1 MHPEKMASLILI
13 AMAVLFIV
21 VAVIFQS
28 QDIGSCPPFVTG
40 QYATCTI
47 YYPGT
52 NIPIEPT
59 VRILVTLSVIAF
71 GTGASTYLI
80 SRHYKRKPSPASPQH
95 SRIETETQVVTTTER
110 SLRGVWR
117 IPSTTSSRSR
127 T

>member
-1 MHPEKMASLILI
+1 MQPEKMASLILI
-13 AMAVLFIV
+13 AMAVLFII

-28 QDIGSCPPFVTG
+28 QDIGSCPPFITG
-40 QYATCTI
+40 QQYYTCTI

-80 SRHYKRKPSPASPQH
+80 SRNYKRKTSPATPNTV
-95 SRIETETQVVTTTER
+95 R
-110 SLRGVWR
+110 
-117 IPSTTSSRSR
+117 
-127 T
+127 

>member
-13 AMAVLFIV
+13 AMAVLFII

-28 QDIGSCPPFVTG
+28 QDIGSCPLFIPG
-40 QYATCTI
+40 QQYYTCTI

-71 GTGASTYLI
+71 GTGASIYLI
-80 SRHYKRKPSPASPQH
+80 SRNYKQKNPSGNPQH
-95 SRIETETQVVTTTER
+95 SQIEKAEHGKIR
-110 SLRGVWR
+110 S
-117 IPSTTSSRSR
+117 
-127 T
+127 

>member
-13 AMAVLFIV
+13 AMAVLFII

-28 QDIGSCPPFVTG
+28 QDIGSCPLFIPG
-40 QYATCTI
+40 EQYYTCTI

-71 GTGASTYLI
+71 GAGATPYLV
-80 SRHYKRKPSPASPQH
+80 SRHYKRTASGNPQH
-95 SRIETETQVVTTTER
+95 RQIV
-110 SLRGVWR
+110 
-117 IPSTTSSRSR
+117 
-127 T
+127 

>member
-13 AMAVLFIV
+13 AMAVLFII

-28 QDIGSCPPFVTG
+28 QDIGSCPLFIPG
-40 QYATCTI
+40 QQDYTCTI

-80 SRHYKRKPSPASPQH
+80 SRHYKRKAPPATPNTV
-95 SRIETETQVVTTTER
+95 R
-110 SLRGVWR
+110 
-117 IPSTTSSRSR
+117 
-127 T
+127 

>member
-28 QDIGSCPPFVTG
+28 QDIGSCPLFIPG
-40 QYATCTI
+40 QQYYTCTI

-71 GTGASTYLI
+71 GAGASIYLT
-80 SRHYKRKPSPASPQH
+80 SRHYGRKTLSGDPQTVGLRKRNTENKVLATSFVVQVFSDDESNRAS
-95 SRIETETQVVTTTER
+95 
-110 SLRGVWR
+110 
-117 IPSTTSSRSR
+117 
-127 T
+127 

>member
-13 AMAVLFIV
+13 ATAVLFII

-28 QDIGSCPPFVTG
+28 QDIGSCPLFIPG
-40 QYATCTI
+40 QQYYTCTI

-71 GTGASTYLI
+71 GTGASIYLI
-80 SRHYKRKPSPASPQH
+80 SRHYRRKTAPAVPNAV
-95 SRIETETQVVTTTER
+95 R
-110 SLRGVWR
+110 
-117 IPSTTSSRSR
+117 
-127 T
+127 

>member
-28 QDIGSCPPFVTG
+28 QDIGSCPLFIAG
-40 QYATCTI
+40 QQYYTCAI

-59 VRILVTLSVIAF
+59 VRILVTLSVSAL
-71 GTGASTYLI
+71 GAGASIYLI
-80 SRHYKRKPSPASPQH
+80 SRHSSERPSPATPNTV
-95 SRIETETQVVTTTER
+95 R
-110 SLRGVWR
+110 
-117 IPSTTSSRSR
+117 
-127 T
+127 